1 MSHTHDDARGS
12 CCSLF
17 GCGESGPS
25 LRAGDALTSH
35 LLDRRARDRL
45 PRVGVSGEA
54 MDELLTARGR
64 ERRAVLR
71 AGGVLGAMVA
81 AGPLFGAACAST
93 HARGAPA
100 GGGSGEAAGEPAAF
114 GGAPDVATGR
124 VHVVP
129 STAGTV
135 RLGVFD
141 TTLPLVA
148 EIESGDVISYP
159 NTWSHFLDR
168 LQPGVTIDQL
178 ARWRRENPGKGPHSI
193 VGPVGVRGAE
203 PGDAIEVRYQRVRP
217 KPWAANFNNPGSLG
231 TGALPDLFPEG
242 QVRYFDLDLEKMTT
256 RFADGIQLSL
266 QPFQGTLGV
275 APPSGWLGSTSG
287 VVSSVP
293 PGPHGGNVDLREL
306 AEGTR
311 LFLPVW
317 QAGAKIYTG
326 DSHALQGD
334 GEVNLTALET
344 AMEELRIQVVLHKG
358 ARLEWPF
365 AETAT
370 HWIALG
376 MDKSLDVAFRIAL
389 VNGIDFLARRAG
401 LARPDAYALCSL
413 GVSFRVTQVVDV
425 NKGVHAMI
433 PKAIF
438 APALRERVRIV

>member
-1 MSHTHDDARGS
+1 MANAHDESHAG

-25 LRAGDALTSH
+25 LRAGDELTAH
-35 LLDRRARDRL
+35 LLDRKARDRL
-45 PRVGVSGEA
+45 PRTGASEEA
-54 MDELLTARGR
+54 VDALLTARGR

-71 AGGVLGAMVA
+71 ATGLLGAMVT
-81 AGPLFGAACAST
+81 AGPLFSGACASPRAQGASST
-93 HARGAPA
+93 EGGAPGTRPTA
-100 GGGSGEAAGEPAAF
+100 YE
-114 GGAPDVATGR
+114 GAPDVGAGR

-129 STAGTV
+129 STPETV
-135 RLGVFD
+135 HLGVFD
-141 TTLPLVA
+141 TTLPLVE
-148 EIESGDVISYP
+148 EIESGDVVSYP
-159 NTWSHFLDR
+159 NTWTHFLDR
-168 LQPGVTIDQL
+168 MQPGVPVEQL
-178 ARWRRENPGKGPHSI
+178 AQWRRDNPGKGPHSI

-203 PGDAIEVRYQRVRP
+203 PGDAIEIRYLRVRP
-217 KPWAANFNNPGSLG
+217 KPWAANFNNPGALG

-242 QVRYFDLDLEKMTT
+242 QVRYFDLDLARMTT
-256 RFADGIQLSL
+256 RFAEGIQLPL

-275 APPSGWLGSTSG
+275 APPQGWLGSTNG
-287 VVSSVP
+287 IVSSVP

-311 LFLPVW
+311 LYLPVW
-317 QAGAKIYTG
+317 QPGAKIYTG

-376 MDKSLDVAFRIAL
+376 MDKDLYAAFRIAL
-389 VNGIDFLARRAG
+389 VNAIDFLSRKAG

-413 GVSFRVTQVVDV
+413 GVSFRITQVVDV

-438 APALRERVRIV
+438 EPALRDRVKVA

>member
-1 MSHTHDDARGS
+1 MAHGECHAS
-12 CCSLF
+12 CSSLF
-17 GCGESGPS
+17 GCGESGPG
-25 LRAGDALTSH
+25 LRGGEDLAAH

-45 PRVGVSGEA
+45 PRLGVSGEA

-64 ERRAVLR
+64 ERRSLLR
-71 AGGVLGAMVA
+71 GGGVLGAMVA
-81 AGPLFGAACAST
+81 AGPLFTAACTSPRAQAT
-93 HARGAPA
+93 PA
-100 GGGSGEAAGEPAAF
+100 GGGPAAGAMPAGF
-114 GGAPDVATGR
+114 GAPDPAAGR

-129 STAGTV
+129 SNPQTV

-148 EIESGDVISYP
+148 EVESGDVVSYP
-159 NTWSHFLDR
+159 NTWTHFLDR
-168 LQPGVTIDQL
+168 MQPGVPVEQL
-178 ARWRRENPGKGPHSI
+178 AQWRRENPGKGPHSI
-193 VGPVGVRGAE
+193 IGPVGVRGAR
-203 PGDAIEVRYQRVRP
+203 PGDALEIRYLRVRP
-217 KPWAANFNNPGSLG
+217 RPWAANFNNPGALG
-231 TGALPDLFPEG
+231 TGALADLFPEG
-242 QVRYFDLDLEKMTT
+242 QVRYLDLDLSRMTT
-256 RFADGIQLSL
+256 RFADGIELPL

-275 APPSGWLGSTSG
+275 APPAGWLGSTTG

-311 LFLPVW
+311 LYLPVW
-317 QAGAKIYTG
+317 QPGAKIFTG

-344 AMEELRIQVVLHKG
+344 AMEELRIQVVLHPG
-358 ARLEWPF
+358 AGLEWPF

-376 MDKSLDVAFRIAL
+376 MDKSLDTAFRIAL
-389 VNGIDFLARRAG
+389 VNAIDFLSRRAG
-401 LARPDAYALCSL
+401 LSRLDAYALCSL
-413 GVSFRVTQVVDV
+413 GVSFRITQVVDV

-438 APALRERVRIV
+438 DPALRDRVKVA